1 MKKQTINYKD
11 AYFFVKKRRPYINP
25 NKGFVKQL
33 KMWEANI
40 NQQTDNQKMTKS
52 TKF

>member
-1 MKKQTINYKD
+1 MNYKD

-33 KMWEANI
+33 KMFETSI
-40 NQQTDNQKMTKS
+40 NLQIGS
-52 TKF
+52 